1 MTQKSKAKIIIYLAY
16 HKTGS
21 KWMWN
26 NFLCKKYPCYQIN
39 VRDSNSRDILDQI
52 DYFNY
57 DGPIII
63 RTKLEDGLMGSE
75 ITGIIERIKEIFP
88 DPKIII
94 SPRSQRSLVPSHYG
108 QYVMNGGRLRYKKYL
123 EKIVESKWYYS
134 KFISLLYKIF
144 GNDNVFVYLFEDF
157 VHDKYDLLLN
167 LEKFISGNTEST
179 LPKSELNALVSQ
191 PKMNPQRNDLVID
204 IALILNKL
212 RLRHRKNAILPIIK
226 GPSGDHILVEI
237 AAFIANQLN
246 KRFNINIRYR
256 SFDNL
261 ELIEKAYASEN
272 KNLSKLI
279 NRDLKKYNYP
289 GL

>member
-1 MTQKSKAKIIIYLAY
+1 MKKNNKSKIIIYLAY

-26 NFLCKKYPCYQIN
+26 NFLCTRYPCYQIN
-39 VRDSNSRDILDQI
+39 VHDSNPSDILDQI
-52 DYFNY
+52 DYYNH
-57 DGPIII
+57 DGPIIV
-63 RTKLEDGLMGSE
+63 RTRLEDGLMGSE
-75 ITGIIERIKEIFP
+75 ISDIIERIQESFP

-108 QYVMNGGRLRYKKYL
+108 QYVMNGGRLSYKTYL
-123 EKIVESKWYYS
+123 EKIIETKWYYS
-134 KFISLLYKIF
+134 NFISLLFQAF

-157 VHDKYDLLLN
+157 VQDKYNLLLN
-167 LEKFISGNTEST
+167 LEKFIGINSSESLT
-179 LPKSELNALVSQ
+179 KNELDEFVNK

-204 IALILNKL
+204 LALILNKL
-212 RLRHRKNAILPIIK
+212 RLRHRKNAILPMIK
-226 GPSGDHILVEI
+226 GPSGDHIIVEL
-237 AAFIANQLN
+237 AAYIANQLS

-256 SFDNL
+256 NFGNL
-261 ELIEKAYASEN
+261 ELIDRAYADEN
-272 KNLSKLI
+272 RSLSKLI